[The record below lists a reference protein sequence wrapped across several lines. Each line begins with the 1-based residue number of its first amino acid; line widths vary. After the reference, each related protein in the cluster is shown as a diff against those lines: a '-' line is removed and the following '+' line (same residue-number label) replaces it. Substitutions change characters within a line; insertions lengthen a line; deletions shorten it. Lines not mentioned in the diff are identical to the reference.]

1 MEQTEM
7 LFEEFFYEVWDYVS
21 GTIVHN
27 KFFVVRNDYLRELTY
42 SIYDFQRKNGS
53 FNTELAG
60 KYIEI
65 FISTSKNYQL
75 NFVTED
81 PSEKG
86 SNDDENS
93 LF

>member
-1 MEQTEM
+1 MEQNEI
-7 LFEEFFYEVWDYVS
+7 LFDEFFNEVWDYVS

-42 SIYDFQRKNGS
+42 SIYDFQRKTGN

-65 FISTSKNYQL
+65 FIATSKNYQL
-75 NFVTED
+75 NFVVED
-81 PSEKG
+81 PSEKV
-86 SNDDENS
+86 STDDANS